1 MNLRCCLKLN
11 RECLAA
17 LLLCLTAPA
26 QADSIPA
33 ENGDIVITPL
43 VHSSVQL
50 QYQGM
55 VIQIDPWSA
64 ISMSNYQIADLILI
78 TDNPSHHLDTAAITA
93 LRDSE
98 TILIAPANSASQL
111 SDADAVIMGGGDS
124 RRVKIADVEVLV
136 EVIDAYDLT
145 PGAPAHPKGDA
156 NGYVLTIGGKRLL
169 FAGVTE
175 CVDELKTLVNI
186 DVAFMPL
193 NIPPARM
200 TPADSAACTRQIDP
214 DIVYSYHY
222 DQSYARRVNDP
233 EYEGNSL
240 PGGLTVDESMDAFGN
255 ALQGSGIEYR
265 QSNWYPP
272 RFQLDSNWPQ
282 LPLGQRW
289 LTGGL
294 GGMCIGRNDEV
305 YLLNRQNVVED
316 DLDAAL
322 LAPPIVQ
329 LDAQGN
335 TVKGW
340 GDAKLI
346 GGRLHDCHAN
356 ADGSLWL
363 VPAATGHIQLWSAN
377 QELLMQIG
385 EDNIFDSSDGSRS
398 GQPLNSNSA
407 QFFLPGAVD
416 VDEST
421 GEIFVADGELPGGNS
436 RIAVFDSSGNFLRQ
450 WTLQRD
456 GNDQRIELPHCL
468 RVSND
473 GLVYVCDRRADR
485 IQVFDRAGNLRR
497 NISLPFTTLS
507 DASGRVSGDRG
518 NAVVLAFSPDPLQE
532 FLYVLNQNSVA
543 VEVLERTSGDW
554 LTRFGEGPGR
564 YPGQFELPHGIAVDS
579 KGNVYVAEQEGRRV
593 QRFLVR

>member
-1 MNLRCCLKLN
+1 MLFRCSLN
-11 RECLAA
+11 HTPCRKYLAA
-17 LLLCLTAPA
+17 LFFCVAT
-26 QADSIPA
+26 QAHADTLA
-33 ENGDIVITPL
+33 ADNGDIIITPL

-55 VIQIDPWSA
+55 VIQVDPWSA

-78 TDNPSHHLDTAAITA
+78 TDNPGHHLDEAAVDA
-93 LRDSE
+93 LSDSE
-98 TILIAPANSASQL
+98 TSIIAPANSSSRL
-111 SDADAVIMGGGDS
+111 ADALIMGNGD
-124 RRVKIADVEVLV
+124 RLQLNGIVVEAL
-136 EVIDAYDLT
+136 DAYDII
-145 PGAPAHPKGDA
+145 PGAPSHPRGDA
-156 NGYVLTIGGKRLL
+156 NGYVLSIGGKRLL

-175 CVDELKTLVNI
+175 CVDELKTLVDI

-214 DIVYSYHY
+214 DIVYTYHY

-233 EYEGNSL
+233 DFEGSAL
-240 PGGLTVDESMDAFGN
+240 PGGLTIEESVQAFDDA
-255 ALQGSGIEYR
+255 LEGSGIEYR
-265 QSNWYPP
+265 RGNWYPP
-272 RFQLDSNWPQ
+272 RFQLDSNWPK

-294 GGMCIGRNDEV
+294 GGMCIGDNDEV

-329 LDAQGN
+329 LDADGN

-340 GDAKLI
+340 GDADLI

-385 EDNIFDSSDGSRS
+385 EDNLFDSSDGSRS
-398 GQPLNSNSA
+398 GQPQNSNNA
-407 QFFLPGAVD
+407 QFFLPAAVD

-436 RIAVFDSSGNFLRQ
+436 RIAVFDSSGRFLRQ
-450 WTLQRD
+450 WALQREED
-456 GNDQRIELPHCL
+456 DQRIELPHCL

-485 IQVFDRAGNLRR
+485 IQVFDREGNLQR
-497 NISLPFTTLS
+497 NITLPFTSLS
-507 DASGRVSGDRG
+507 DASGRVSGVRG
-518 NAVVLAFSPDPLQE
+518 NAVVLAFSPDAQQE
-532 FLYVLNQNSVA
+532 FLYVLNQNTVA
-543 VEVLERTSGDW
+543 VEVLERSTGDW

-579 KGNVYVAEQEGRRV
+579 VGNVYVAEQEGRRV
-593 QRFLVR
+593 QRFLIQR